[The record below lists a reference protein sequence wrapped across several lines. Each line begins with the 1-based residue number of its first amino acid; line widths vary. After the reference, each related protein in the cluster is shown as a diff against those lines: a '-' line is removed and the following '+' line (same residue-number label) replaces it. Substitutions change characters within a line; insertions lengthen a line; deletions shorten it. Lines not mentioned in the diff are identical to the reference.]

1 MRTITFIVLGSLLS
15 ALGFELFLVPLKI
28 TPGGI
33 GSVAIVI
40 YNLFKIPFGLTYA
53 ILNIPIFLLGIKNLG
68 FKFGFFTILSIVL
81 ISIFSLFI
89 KYVIRP
95 PILTSDALL
104 ASLYGAVLLGAG
116 IGFVFKGGGS
126 TGGTDILGRIMNKY
140 TGITTGLSIFIIDSF
155 IICISGFTF
164 QSFELILFS
173 FIALFVSSKIIDT
186 ILEGADYAR
195 SVMITTKSGE
205 IVSNAI
211 MEKLNRGATLIK
223 GIGMYTGE
231 PRDIVIVVI
240 SIRELEILRY
250 LVKSIDPDAFVVIY
264 NVHEVLGKGFRSR
277 Y

>member
-1 MRTITFIVLGSLLS
+1 MRTFIFLIIGSLLS
-15 ALGFELFLVPLKI
+15 ALGFELFLVPLRI

-33 GSVAIVI
+33 GSIAIVI
-40 YNLFKIPFGLTYA
+40 YNLFKFPFGLTYA
-53 ILNIPIFLLGIKNLG
+53 ILNIPIFLIGIKNLG
-68 FKFGFFTILSIVL
+68 FRFGFFTVFSIVL
-81 ISIFSLFI
+81 ISFFSLII
-89 KYVIRP
+89 KYIIKP
-95 PILTSDALL
+95 PLLTKDLLL

-140 TGITTGLSIFIIDSF
+140 TGIATGLSIFIIDSF

-186 ILEGADYAR
+186 ILEGTDYAR

-205 IVSNAI
+205 TVSNAI
-211 MEKLNRGATLIK
+211 MDNLNRGTTLIK

-231 PRDIVIVVI
+231 SRDIVIVVI

-250 LVKSIDPDAFVVIY
+250 LVKKIDPDAFVVIY
-264 NVHEVLGKGFRSR
+264 NVHEVLGKGFKSR